1 MLVGAAARRAAH
13 DSMLCRH
20 VLAFLILLF
29 VALPVLELVLLLRI
43 GGWIGV
49 LPTILLVLA
58 TGMAGAAIARSQGVA
73 AIGRMQ
79 RELAHGRPPVA
90 PMVDGFLI
98 FAAGLLLLT
107 PGVITDVFGVA
118 LLLPPVRALA
128 RHALARRLQ
137 RMTQTGGARFTIMR
151 GMPQWPPQDNRES
164 YEPPQGRDVS
174 DL

>member
-1 MLVGAAARRAAH
+1 MLP
-13 DSMLCRH
+13 
-20 VLAFLILLF
+20 FLILLF

-58 TGMAGAAIARSQGVA
+58 TGMIGAALARSQGIA
-73 AIGRMQ
+73 AVGRMQ
-79 RELAHGRPPVA
+79 RELAQGRPPVA
-90 PMVDGFLI
+90 HMVDGFLI

-118 LLLPPVRALA
+118 LLLPPARALV
-128 RHALARRLQ
+128 RRALARRLQ
-137 RMTQTGGARFTIMR
+137 RMTQAGSARFTVMR
-151 GMPQWPPQDNRES
+151 GMPQWPTRDNAES
-164 YEPPQGRDVS
+164 YERPQGRDVS

>member
-1 MLVGAAARRAAH
+1 MLP
-13 DSMLCRH
+13 
-20 VLAFLILLF
+20 FLILLF

-58 TGMAGAAIARSQGVA
+58 TGMIGAALARSQGIA
-73 AIGRMQ
+73 AVGRMQ
-79 RELAHGRPPVA
+79 RELAQGRPPVA

-118 LLLPPVRALA
+118 LLLPPARALV
-128 RHALARRLQ
+128 RRALARRLQ
-137 RMTQTGGARFTIMR
+137 RMTQAGSARFTVMR
-151 GMPQWPPQDNRES
+151 GMPQWPTRDNAES
-164 YEPPQGRDVS
+164 YERPQGRDVS